1 MMAEQANDQEII
13 YHIYMGG
20 QDVVPR
26 NATHVRV
33 DKSVKV
39 IQSRAFYCHPN
50 LVEFECHDG
59 VDTIEG
65 DAFYEFPS
73 LKRVKMPGV
82 KIVEADAFNWCDAL
96 TDVDCDKLE
105 RIGGCAF
112 YCCKSLRS
120 MNLPSVKIVEGAA
133 FLGCINLVDIT
144 FGDKLESIGEVNW
157 GAFCDCHALKRIT
170 IPLKDGMI
178 THDDVFQ
185 GCQSLVSVDLVGDL
199 HQSIAALHLQK

>member
-33 DKSVKV
+33 DESVKV
-39 IQSRAFYCHPN
+39 IPFRAFHEHPN

-65 DAFYEFPS
+65 DAFFECPS

-82 KIVEADAFNWCDAL
+82 KIVEANAFNCCYAL

-105 RIGGCAF
+105 TIGFGAF
-112 YCCKSLRS
+112 AWCKSLRS
-120 MNLPSVKIVEGAA
+120 MNLPSVKISSL
-133 FLGCINLVDIT
+133 FP
-144 FGDKLESIGEVNW
+144 
-157 GAFCDCHALKRIT
+157 R
-170 IPLKDGMI
+170 
-178 THDDVFQ
+178 FQ
-185 GCQSLVSVDLVGDL
+185 PNCT
-199 HQSIAALHLQK
+199 